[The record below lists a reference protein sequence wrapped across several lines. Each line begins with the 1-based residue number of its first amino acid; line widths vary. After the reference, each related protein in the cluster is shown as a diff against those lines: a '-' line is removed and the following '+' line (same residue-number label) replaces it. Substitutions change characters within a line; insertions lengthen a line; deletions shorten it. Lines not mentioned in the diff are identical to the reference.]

1 MVFSHRVL
9 SRAVLGGGF
18 ALALMAGSSQ
28 AAVHVF
34 QNDLTG
40 FNLAAGNPAIVVT
53 FDDPALGDISNSE
66 INGII
71 FSNDDDNLIVVNAAA
86 VGLPATSG
94 ARILSPGG
102 TDLDAE
108 LDTVNFTFGPSTA
121 FGLDILFQA
130 GYSGDFEVRYDFITS
145 EGANDFGTVSIGG
158 TNAGSYF
165 LGFTSDD
172 PGALLTRI
180 TISDNDGSSNLAYDT
195 IRRATPSIPEPSTW
209 AMMIAGFGLA
219 GSVLRRRRVVA

>member
-1 MVFSHRVL
+1 MAFSRRFL
-9 SRAVLGGGF
+9 SRAALGGGF
-18 ALALMAGSSQ
+18 ALALMVGSSQ

-34 QNDLTG
+34 QNDLAG
-40 FNLAAGNPAIVVT
+40 FNLAGGNPAIVVN

-66 INGII
+66 LNGIN
-71 FSNDDDNLIVVNAAA
+71 FSNDDDNLFVVDAAD

-108 LDTVNFTFGPSTA
+108 FDTVIFTFGPSTA

-130 GYSGDFEVRYDFITS
+130 GYSGDFAVRYDYTTS
-145 EGANDFGTVSIGG
+145 EGQNGFDTVSIGG
-158 TNAGSYF
+158 LTAGSYF

-180 TISDNDGSSNLAYDT
+180 SISDNDESSNLGYDT
-195 IRRATPSIPEPSTW
+195 IRRAAPGVPEPATW

-219 GSVLRRRRVVA
+219 GSVLRRRRAVA